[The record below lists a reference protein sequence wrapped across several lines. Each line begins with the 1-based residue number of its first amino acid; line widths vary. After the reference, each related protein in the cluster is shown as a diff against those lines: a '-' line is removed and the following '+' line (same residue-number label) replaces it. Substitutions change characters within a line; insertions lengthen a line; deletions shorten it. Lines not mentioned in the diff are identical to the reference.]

1 MKLENTV
8 NKRGL
13 LRMISMKRQIVLL
26 DFIADGPKSAAQIL
40 EYYESKSRLNYDL
53 SYLKE
58 RGYIKMAHKKHCPIA
73 NKVAMFY
80 GKTNKTFAGHKYIE
94 RIENL
99 QIHDL
104 QRELNRLDA
113 EQKMNRNISEYESRV
128 VLVDKDNPNCTTYLN
143 SNKPAGWYAWQRSK
157 SDKVNRG
164 IGSTF
169 SMFETAT
176 SAI

>member
-40 EYYESKSRLNYDL
+40 EHYESRSRLNYDL

-58 RGYIKMAHKKHCPIA
+58 RGYIKMAHKKHCPVA

-80 GKTNKTFAGHKYIE
+80 CKTNKTFAGHKYIE

-99 QIHDL
+99 QIQDL

-113 EQKMNRNISEYESRV
+113 EQKMNRNISEHESRI
-128 VLVDKDNPNCTTYLN
+128 VLVDKDNPHCTTYLN

-169 SMFETAT
+169 ALFD
-176 SAI
+176 SASGPL

>member
-13 LRMISMKRQIVLL
+13 LRMISMKRQILLL
-26 DFIADGPKSAAQIL
+26 DFIADEPKSAAQIL
-40 EYYESKSRLNYDL
+40 EHYESKSRLNYDL

-58 RGYIKMAHKKHCPIA
+58 RNYIRMAYKKHCPIA
-73 NKVAMFY
+73 NKLAMFY
-80 GKTNKTFAGHKYIE
+80 GKTNKTFAGHKYIQ
-94 RIENL
+94 RIESL
-99 QIHDL
+99 QIQDL

-113 EQKMNRNISEYESRV
+113 EQKMNRHISEYESKI
-128 VLVDKDNPNCTTYLN
+128 VLVDKDNPHCTTYLN

-169 SMFETAT
+169 SMFDNAT
-176 SAI
+176 GGL

>member
-13 LRMISMKRQIVLL
+13 LRMISMKRQIALL
-26 DFIADGPKSAAQIL
+26 EFIDKEPKSAAQLL
-40 EYYESKSRLNYDL
+40 ELYESKSRLNYDL

-58 RGYIKMAHKKHCPIA
+58 RNYIKVPYKKFCTTA

-80 GKTNKTFAGHKYIE
+80 GKTNKVFAGYKYIE
-94 RIENL
+94 RIEQL
-99 QIHDL
+99 KIQDL
-104 QRELNRLDA
+104 QRELNRLDE
-113 EQKMNRNISEYESRV
+113 EQRMNRLAPEDERKTVI
-128 VLVDKDNPNCTTYLN
+128 VDKNNPHCKTYLN

-157 SDKVNRG
+157 KDNVNRG

-169 SMFETAT
+169 SMLETA
-176 SAI
+176 